1 MGDGLEG
8 RRLTGLLTVKR
19 ENFPRMREFGWGG
32 GRAVQRAMLEWGPG
46 EEVRLGLWVLRG
58 GVSVELEG
66 RTAALWRGS
75 PLTRPRLRVSRPSL
89 SLPLRKGGSPR
100 PPFLL
105 PSHPASSSPRSGEG
119 CAEGRLE
126 SWRNLLMA
134 CAQVLARVS
143 ERWNRGR
150 RLARD

>member
-19 ENFPRMREFGWGG
+19 ENFPRMREFGGG
-32 GRAVQRAMLEWGPG
+32 GRAVRRAMLEWGPG

-66 RTAALWRGS
+66 RTGGLRRGS

-89 SLPLRKGGSPR
+89 SLSLKREEALGLHSCSPGTPPL
-100 PPFLL
+100 
-105 PSHPASSSPRSGEG
+105 
-119 CAEGRLE
+119 
-126 SWRNLLMA
+126 
-134 CAQVLARVS
+134 LARVQG
-143 ERWNRGR
+143 RGVR
-150 RLARD
+150 RGD